1 MFARLIDRQLKERVS
16 QVFLLDR
23 GTMTAFAVGE
33 ADPALPP
40 GEVVAQFGDWF
51 RTVDGPRISPFKLH
65 ERAGGYNVVAVPA
78 PRDARLML
86 VATVP
91 VVAMENQ
98 LLDRLGRGETV
109 ATLLVDDAGVVMA
122 GKEASWVGR
131 DLNSLGGP
139 LAGQT
144 MHELRLVNYRDTRV
158 MAEPFK
164 VGDGVLPPSMF
175 ATEPVEVAGRTWF
188 LLIASHLEEVD
199 AAVTGLV
206 RNGLPWVI
214 FVVLAMTG
222 LLASTS
228 VQLIRNRV
236 RLERERT
243 RALEADIA
251 NARQIQ
257 LAWLPEGGA
266 VYDGLDVAAINLPA
280 AHVSGDFYNWFALPN
295 GRAAVV
301 IGDVTGHGMS
311 AAFLMATVQLM
322 VRNTLPIVGDPGRC
336 LEEVN
341 NQLCVQMFHGQ
352 FVTIQV
358 LVIDPA
364 NNRLELANAGH
375 PPPLTCDGDAERVQP
390 AESGA
395 AARAGD
401 PAGRAVSDGAVRH
414 RAVLRDPALHGRRAR
429 RGGGGRDAVRRRSPR
444 GERQRRAL
452 RVGGGADG
460 DGRRCAQR
468 VSRGAGTRRRPD
480 AGRDS
485 APARGGR

>member
-33 ADPALPP
+33 ADPASRPARSSPSSATGSAPSTAPASARSSSTSAP
-40 GEVVAQFGDWF
+40 GA
-51 RTVDGPRISPFKLH
+51 TTSSPS
-65 ERAGGYNVVAVPA
+65 PA
-78 PRDARLML
+78 RDARLML

-91 VVAMENQ
+91 VVAMEKQ

-109 ATLLVDDAGVVMA
+109 AMLLVDDAGVVMA

-164 VGDGVLPPSMF
+164 VGDDVLPPSMF

-266 VYDGLDVAAINLPA
+266 VHDGVDVAAVNLPA
-280 AHVSGDFYNWFALPN
+280 AHVSGDFYNWFALPD

-375 PPPLTCDGDAERVQP
+375 PPPLTCDGDA
-390 AESGA
+390 
-395 AARAGD
+395 AR
-401 PAGRAVSDGAVRH
+401 S
-414 RAVLRDPALHGRRAR
+414 AR
-429 RGGGGRDAVRRRSPR
+429 
-444 GERQRRAL
+444 
-452 RVGGGADG
+452 
-460 DGRRCAQR
+460 
-468 VSRGAGTRRRPD
+468 
-480 AGRDS
+480 
-485 APARGGR
+485 